1 MRTGRREWARV
12 VRPASVAT
20 VMRYIPIVLLA
31 ALAVPRAAAQIGA
44 GTDIISGR
52 VTGPD
57 SQPLEGAVVVATS
70 VETQLSR
77 QRVTDRHGRFTIVFP
92 DGGGQY
98 RVVARFMGMAPVE
111 QVVRRQGDEDRLE
124 ANIQMGSVPVS
135 LEGVTVAAR
144 RGAGPSTSS
153 GGSTA
158 QSLSPEQMTRLPID
172 ATDLNA
178 VAALAPGVLPIA
190 ATDSTTTA
198 FSVAGQRSTANYV
211 TLDGMSFGQGTVPQ
225 DALRSTRVITTTYD
239 VARGEFSGGLVTS
252 TTKSGTSIPQ
262 GSFTAGLRDRSL
274 AWGTATESPF
284 GAGSTQNQVSGGLG
298 GAIVPNRLFVFGAL
312 QHRWRDQALPSLI
325 SADPAALLRLGV
337 SPDSAARFC
346 ALASATGAPATV
358 AGAADRAAELTV
370 ALVRLD
376 WRMSDAHTLT
386 LRLDGRSESQEPTRV
401 SPLAFP
407 ATGGTRSDGGGGVLA
422 ALASS
427 FGGSFINELRGYVAT
442 SRRDVTPFLSLPV
455 ARVDVASQ
463 LPDVGQA
470 IATLAFGGNGALPQ
484 HIRTHSIEV
493 SDEVSWLLGGGAHRP
508 KLGIYVNATRGEET
522 EMPNQFGTFEYPSLG
537 ALASDSPAVFTRS
550 RVPLA
555 QAGTVWNEALYLGDS
570 WRVPGGVRLTYG
582 VRLEATRFGD
592 APAYNGALDSLFGVR
607 TDRIPDEVQ
616 LLPRLGFTWGLGAGR
631 DGGVDASAAT
641 YLRGG
646 IGEFRSPPPTF
657 LYSAALGA
665 PGFLNAA
672 TDLVCVGPAVPTPDW
687 TGYAQDPSSIPSQCA
702 APPSTA
708 AVTSRPSAV
717 VFDHAFTAPRV
728 WRASLGLVR
737 QLWARSSVTLE
748 VNYAR
753 GVSQYGFRDLNFVRT
768 AAFTLP
774 DEANR
779 PVGVPADSIE
789 PTTGAVNPDNS
800 RIHSEF
806 GKVLA
811 IRSDLQSDTKQLTLS
826 FAGTTGGGG
835 VLRFSYTYTRA
846 RDQSSFAC
854 CVPSQGFAAPTT
866 GYDPNALE
874 WGPSDLERRHLFVG
888 TVAYPLSKGLEIGA
902 TARLTSGVP
911 FTPIVGSDINGDGSR
926 NDRAFIF
933 DPGSASDTAVAH
945 AMAAL
950 LRNACLENQLGKVAA
965 RNSCTGPWQPSLD
978 VQLNWRPALGSERRL
993 AVSIFTVN
1001 LLAGVDGWLHGP
1013 GQLRGWGYASVPDR
1027 VLLHVRGF
1035 DPTTRRYRY
1044 AVNGRF
1050 GAATTTGNGLI
1061 VPFQVGF
1068 QGRVTIGP
1076 HRTRIPRENR
1086 PS

>member
-1 MRTGRREWARV
+1 MRPSGRVHSPSRPFRARFTRTHRPLNPKHHAIERVFPAAHDGERERDHHEQEFECPPGCVRFLELAMGLRPEERDRAEHHDDEAEGGELREEAEDEAEGSRGLGDREDAEVAQHAGGHAVRRLGTPEAALGQAVQQEDAAERETEQEARDVTVLMERGEEAHGLLPEGWGWQENIPVGAPRALHVATSNRTGRREWARV
-12 VRPASVAT
+12 VQLAGVAT
-20 VMRYIPIVLLA
+20 VMRYIAIVLLA
-31 ALAVPRAAAQIGA
+31 ALAVPRAAAQSGA

-57 SQPLEGAVVVATS
+57 SQPLEGVVVVATS

-77 QRVTDRHGRFTIVFP
+77 PPVAARHGRFTIVFP

-337 SPDSAARFC
+337 SPDSAARFR
-346 ALASATGAPATV
+346 ALAGATGATATR
-358 AGAADRAAELTV
+358 AGAADRAADLTV
-370 ALVRLD
+370 ALVRFD

-386 LRLDGRSESQEPTRV
+386 LRLDGRSESQASTRG

-407 ATGGTRSDGGGGVLA
+407 ASGGTRSEGGGGVLA

-427 FGGSFINELRGYVAT
+427 FGGSIINELRGYVAT

-484 HIRTHSIEV
+484 HIRTRSIEV

-508 KLGIYVNATRGEET
+508 KLGIYVNTTRGEET

-607 TDRIPDEVQ
+607 TDRIPDDVQ

-631 DGGVDASAAT
+631 EGGVDASSAT

-657 LYSAALGA
+657 LYSASLGA

-672 TDLVCVGPAVPTPDW
+672 TDLVCVGPA
-687 TGYAQDPSSIPSQCA
+687 A
-702 APPSTA
+702 
-708 AVTSRPSAV
+708 
-717 VFDHAFTAPRV
+717 
-728 WRASLGLVR
+728 
-737 QLWARSSVTLE
+737 
-748 VNYAR
+748 
-753 GVSQYGFRDLNFVRT
+753 
-768 AAFTLP
+768 
-774 DEANR
+774 
-779 PVGVPADSIE
+779 
-789 PTTGAVNPDNS
+789 
-800 RIHSEF
+800 
-806 GKVLA
+806 
-811 IRSDLQSDTKQLTLS
+811 
-826 FAGTTGGGG
+826 
-835 VLRFSYTYTRA
+835 
-846 RDQSSFAC
+846 
-854 CVPSQGFAAPTT
+854 
-866 GYDPNALE
+866 
-874 WGPSDLERRHLFVG
+874 
-888 TVAYPLSKGLEIGA
+888 
-902 TARLTSGVP
+902 
-911 FTPIVGSDINGDGSR
+911 
-926 NDRAFIF
+926 
-933 DPGSASDTAVAH
+933 
-945 AMAAL
+945 
-950 LRNACLENQLGKVAA
+950 
-965 RNSCTGPWQPSLD
+965 
-978 VQLNWRPALGSERRL
+978 
-993 AVSIFTVN
+993 
-1001 LLAGVDGWLHGP
+1001 
-1013 GQLRGWGYASVPDR
+1013 
-1027 VLLHVRGF
+1027 
-1035 DPTTRRYRY
+1035 
-1044 AVNGRF
+1044 
-1050 GAATTTGNGLI
+1050 
-1061 VPFQVGF
+1061 
-1068 QGRVTIGP
+1068 
-1076 HRTRIPRENR
+1076 
-1086 PS
+1086 